1 MKHQALLF
9 SDMPGYG
16 KVALSA
22 MSPVLCH
29 MGVGVFCLPTAL
41 VSNTL
46 NYGKYSMLETT
57 DYIKKA
63 LSVWDDLGFS
73 FEAVFTGFISN
84 KSQADLIAGY
94 CREQSKRG
102 VKIFCDPIMADNG
115 KLYNGV
121 DQETVKSMRKLV
133 SCADYILPNYT
144 EAALL
149 SGMEYRENPSEREIR
164 ETIRRLRAL
173 GAKSVVITSV
183 HRGGSFQTACCDQ
196 KTDEYFEIPY
206 TPVPGSFP
214 GTGDLF
220 SAVFLGT
227 ILLGGGMRESVSRA
241 VSAVG
246 EMIRRNAS
254 TQEQFPGIQI
264 ESCLD
269 VLDKEPAGE

>member
-16 KVALSA
+16 KVALAA
-22 MSPVLCH
+22 MSPVLSH

-46 NYGKYSMLETT
+46 NYGKYSVLDTT
-57 DYIKKA
+57 DYIKET
-63 LSVWDDLGFS
+63 LSVWEELGFS
-73 FEAVFTGFISN
+73 FEAVSTGFIAN
-84 KSQADLIAGY
+84 EFQAALIAGY
-94 CREQSKRG
+94 CREQSKKG

-115 KLYNGV
+115 KLYNGMS
-121 DQETVKSMRKLV
+121 EKTVKTMRELV

-149 SGMEYRENPSEREIR
+149 SGMEYRESPTEQEIR

-183 HRGGSFQTACCDQ
+183 HVDAGFQTACYDQ
-196 KTDEYFEIPY
+196 KTGEYFCVPY

-220 SAVFLGT
+220 SAVFLGA

-241 VSAVG
+241 VSTVG

-269 VLDKEPAGE
+269 VLDKK